1 MTLQEVSL
9 EVLIMK
15 ALIQRV
21 MNASVTVDGTVCGKI
36 ENGFLIFLGVF
47 EGDDEL
53 DADVLCDK
61 VCKMRIFEDENGKMN
76 RSLLDFQNCEE
87 PYKILCV
94 SQFTL
99 CANYKHGNRPDFL
112 SAGKPERANEL
123 YEYFMQRARDKFSLG
138 VESGIFG
145 ADMKV
150 SLINDG
156 PVTIM
161 ADSRVL
167 LNKANSEN

>member
-1 MTLQEVSL
+1 MR
-9 EVLIMK
+9 

-21 MNASVTVDGTVCGKI
+21 TRASVTVDGNVCGKI
-36 ENGFLIFLGVF
+36 DSGFLILLGVC
-47 EGDDEL
+47 EGDTEL

-76 RSLLDFQNCEE
+76 KSLLDFQNGEN

-112 SAGKPERANEL
+112 SAAKPQRAKEL
-123 YEYFMQRARDKFSLG
+123 YEYFMQRARDNFGLA
-138 VESGIFG
+138 VECGIFG

-150 SLINDG
+150 ELINDG

-167 LNKANSEN
+167 LNKDSEN